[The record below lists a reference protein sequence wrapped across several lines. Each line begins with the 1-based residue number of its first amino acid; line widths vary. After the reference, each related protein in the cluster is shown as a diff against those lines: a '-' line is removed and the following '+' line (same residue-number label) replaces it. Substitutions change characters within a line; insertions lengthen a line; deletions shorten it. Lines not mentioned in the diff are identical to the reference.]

1 MNPGEHSMKKIGEIL
16 IENGSIT
23 QKQLGEALDCQKK
36 QPAVLLGKVLIELGY
51 VSEEDIVV
59 AVATQFN
66 VPYLP
71 IGNFSL
77 NETVES
83 LMPKELIQKH
93 VCVPLERIGNLLT
106 VVMADP
112 TNDQATQEIEEATKC
127 RIQAFVATAS
137 EIAAVIKE
145 RFNLSISQTP
155 ELAEKIVKKTPADNS
170 QPDPRV

>member
-1 MNPGEHSMKKIGEIL
+1 MKKIGEIL

-23 QKQLGEALDCQKK
+23 QKQLGEALTYQKK

-59 AVATQFN
+59 AVATQYN

-77 NETVES
+77 NEAVET

-112 TNDQATQEIEEATKC
+112 TNEQATQEIEEATKC

-137 EIAAVIKE
+137 EIALVIKE
-145 RFNLSISQTP
+145 RFHLSVSQTP
-155 ELAEKIVKKTPADNS
+155 EIAEKLVKKPSAANV
-170 QPDPRV
+170 QPNPRV

>member
-1 MNPGEHSMKKIGEIL
+1 MKKIGEIL

-23 QKQLGEALDCQKK
+23 QKQLTEALDYQKK
-36 QPAVLLGKVLIELGY
+36 QPSMLLGKVLIELGY

-59 AVATQFN
+59 AVATQYN

-77 NETVES
+77 NETVET
-83 LMPKELIQKH
+83 LMPMELIQKH

-112 TNDQATQEIEEATKC
+112 TNEQATQEIEEATKC
-127 RIQAFVATAS
+127 QVQAFVATAS
-137 EIAAVIKE
+137 EIMSVIKE
-145 RFNLSISQTP
+145 RFHLNVTRAP
-155 ELAEKIVKKTPADNS
+155 ELGEKVIKKSPVGNAQPNS
-170 QPDPRV
+170 RA

>member
-1 MNPGEHSMKKIGEIL
+1 MKKIGEIL

-23 QKQLGEALDCQKK
+23 QKQLEEALNYQKR
-36 QPAVLLGKVLIELGY
+36 QPAVLLGKILIELGY

-59 AVATQFN
+59 AVATQYN

-77 NETVES
+77 TKAAET
-83 LMPKELIQKH
+83 LIPKELIQRH

-112 TNDQATQEIEEATKC
+112 TNEQAVREIEEATKC
-127 RIQAFVATAS
+127 RVQAFVATAS
-137 EIAAVIKE
+137 EIISVI
-145 RFNLSISQTP
+145 RDRLHLSISQTP
-155 ELAEKIVKKTPADNS
+155 EFAEKIVNKSPIANTPPN
-170 QPDPRV
+170 PRL

>member
-1 MNPGEHSMKKIGEIL
+1 MKKIGEIL

-23 QKQLGEALDCQKK
+23 QKQLGDALDYQK
-36 QPAVLLGKVLIELGY
+36 QHPAVLLGKVLIELGY

-77 NETVES
+77 TEAAQS
-83 LMPKELIQKH
+83 LIPKELVENH
-93 VCVPLERIGNLLT
+93 VCMPVEKIGNLLT

-112 TNDQATQEIEEATKC
+112 TNDQAIRDIEEATKC

-137 EIAAVIKE
+137 EIAVVIKE
-145 RFNLSISQTP
+145 RFHINISQAP
-155 ELAEKIVKKTPADNS
+155 QLAENIVKKSTTSAP
-170 QPDPRV
+170 QIDPKI